1 MEVQAEPV
9 TREALRR
16 AYEAHHL
23 ALVRVA
29 TLLTGDQAAGEDL
42 VHDVF
47 LRCRG
52 RLEGMDDRETYAY
65 LRRSLVN
72 AWRNRLRHG
81 DVEARAIPRLIAP
94 GASEPTSEVDA
105 REALWWAIQGL
116 PDRQRA
122 VLVLRY
128 YEDLPDAEIARLL
141 GCARVTV
148 RTQAKRALEKLREVV
163 ER

>member
-1 MEVQAEPV
+1 
-9 TREALRR
+9 
-16 AYEAHHL
+16 
-23 ALVRVA
+23 VA

-47 LRCRG
+47 LRCRD
-52 RLEGMDDRETYAY
+52 RLEGMDDRDTYAY

-81 DVEARAIPRLIAP
+81 GVEARAIPRLI
-94 GASEPTSEVDA
+94 GRGSSEPTPEVDA
-105 REALWWAIQGL
+105 REALWRAIERL

-128 YEDLPDAEIARLL
+128 YEDLSDAEIARLL
-141 GCARVTV
+141 GCTRVTV